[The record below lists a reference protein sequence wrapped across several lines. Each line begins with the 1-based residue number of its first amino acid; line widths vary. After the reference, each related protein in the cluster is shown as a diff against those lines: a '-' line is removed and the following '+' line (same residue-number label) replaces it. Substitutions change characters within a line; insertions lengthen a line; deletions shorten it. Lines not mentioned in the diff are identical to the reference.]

1 MIKDFFRQFFTKKQ
15 LDAYGRLK
23 YAVKLWWAG
32 LRFDLFEQTYKVEGL
47 EFEIPYHLTHRQF
60 RGRFPLDMYEAEER
74 RHLKNYL
81 APDSTVLELGAC
93 LGVVSCLINR
103 LLTKP
108 ERHVAVE
115 AHPELAQYTERN
127 RLKNNCLFKVEHCI
141 ISDQK
146 ENSFF
151 IHKLITGGST
161 HRQIGKKINVTGKTI
176 TELEAAHGLRF
187 DTLIMDIEGGE
198 LAFFKHYKHDLSR
211 FRKIFVELH
220 PFENILTPEEA
231 AECQQILV
239 ESGFRKLLHDDN
251 FEIWEN
257 VN

>member
-1 MIKDFFRQFFTKKQ
+1 MIKDFFRQFFTQKQ

-32 LRFDLFEQTYKVEGL
+32 LRFDLFERTYKVEGL
-47 EFEIPYHLTHRQF
+47 EFEIPYHLTHRRF

-81 APDSTVLELGAC
+81 DPDSTVLELGAC
-93 LGVVSCLINR
+93 LGVVSCLTNR
-103 LLTKP
+103 LLSNP
-108 ERHVAVE
+108 NQHVVVE
-115 AHPELAQYTERN
+115 AHPELAQYVERN
-127 RLKNNCLFKVEHCI
+127 RLKNNCLFQVEHCI
-141 ISDQK
+141 ISNQQ
-146 ENSFF
+146 ENRFF

-161 HRQIGKKINVTGKTI
+161 HRQTGREVNVTGKTI
-176 TELEAAHGLRF
+176 TELENSHQLHF
-187 DTLIMDIEGGE
+187 DTLMMDIEGAE
-198 LAFFKHYKHDLSR
+198 LAFFRNFKADLSR

-231 AECQQILV
+231 EECQKILT

-257 VN
+257 AN